1 MAPLNVYEDEK
12 LICLEFED
20 KSIFRLTKDI
30 PTVYNGAK
38 LVFINSS
45 AKMLFYKKEH
55 DGN

>member
-1 MAPLNVYEDEK
+1 MTPLNVYEDVK

-30 PTVYNGAK
+30 PTMYNGAK

-45 AKMLFYKKEH
+45 AKMLFYRKNNN
-55 DGN
+55 GN